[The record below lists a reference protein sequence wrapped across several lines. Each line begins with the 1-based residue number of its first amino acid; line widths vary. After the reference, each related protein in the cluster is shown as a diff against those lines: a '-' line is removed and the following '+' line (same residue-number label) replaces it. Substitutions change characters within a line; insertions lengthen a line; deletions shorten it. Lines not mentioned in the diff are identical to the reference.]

1 MDLTFSTPLKGN
13 LVLCS
18 DYRDAALGSKSTI
31 FPWSSG
37 LGCCCP

>member
-18 DYRDAALGSKSTI
+18 DYRDAALPRCIAAPGSI
-31 FPWSSG
+31 NSSG
-37 LGCCCP
+37 